1 MEDENCTTLPSRD
14 KIPAMHALLTDRTLF
29 KIFLSMLSSKCIDA
43 DDILSNDGDKRGRSA
58 SFGHV
63 KINAK
68 PVQSTPLQ
76 NMMAKKQTQ
85 QQQQQMSGRK
95 RAMSS
100 SSTEDHTPHKMM
112 KVMRSPMQQG
122 GEIIKGPI
130 GNGPTMP
137 ALGGQMPMQSLLG
150 INFSVLA
157 AVIFSSVF
165 QYLEQWPAVFIKL

>member
-1 MEDENCTTLPSRD
+1 MPSRD

-68 PVQSTPLQ
+68 TVQSTPLQ
-76 NMMAKKQTQ
+76 NMMAKKQT

-122 GEIIKGPI
+122 GEIIKV
-130 GNGPTMP
+130 
-137 ALGGQMPMQSLLG
+137 Q
-150 INFSVLA
+150 
-157 AVIFSSVF
+157 
-165 QYLEQWPAVFIKL
+165 